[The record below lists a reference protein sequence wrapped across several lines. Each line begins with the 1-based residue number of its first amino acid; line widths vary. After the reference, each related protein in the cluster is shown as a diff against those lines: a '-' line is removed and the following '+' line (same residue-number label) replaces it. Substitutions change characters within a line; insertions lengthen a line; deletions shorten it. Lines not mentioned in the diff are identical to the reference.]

1 MFEFFQ
7 LLICVDWGIEEE
19 NSIDSDSSSAPKI
32 LESSNQ
38 SYINSISEQTKNGKD
53 YKHNKIILHESI
65 TSECKSSTKV
75 RTKIANLRCKRSKQ
89 EASSNLKSDMDTL
102 KNLKVDKKHFERN
115 SWNKS
120 SSFIKK

>member
-1 MFEFFQ
+1 MFELFQ

-19 NSIDSDSSSAPKI
+19 KSIDSDSSSAPKN

-38 SYINSISEQTKNGKD
+38 SYISSISEQTKNGND
-53 YKHNKIILHESI
+53 YKNNKIILHESI
-65 TSECKSSTKV
+65 TSECKSSTKI
-75 RTKIANLRCKRSKQ
+75 RTKLANLRCRRSKK

-120 SSFIKK
+120 SRFKK